1 MIMSNWHLKDWDWHR
16 FWYGV
21 IGAAAPEIVRVIKL
35 GTMGD
40 IHLNTFVVLISAA
53 FLFLGGALASAWKE
67 EDPIKCIYMGATFPL
82 WFSAWAHLG
91 TISPK

>member
-1 MIMSNWHLKDWDWHR
+1 MWPNWQLNDWSWHR

-21 IGAAAPEIVRVIKL
+21 IGAAAPEVVRIIKL
-35 GTMGD
+35 GVGGD
-40 IHLNTFVVLISAA
+40 IALSPFLVLVSAV

-82 WFSAWAHLG
+82 WFSAWAHMG
-91 TISPK
+91 SIVTK

>member
-1 MIMSNWHLKDWDWHR
+1 MWSDWHLQDWSWHR

-21 IGAAAPEIVRVIKL
+21 IGAAAPEIVRIIKL
-35 GTMGD
+35 GVAGE
-40 IHLNTFVVLISAA
+40 IHVSVLLALVSAA

-67 EDPIKCIYMGATFPL
+67 DDPIKCIYMGATFPL

-91 TISPK
+91 SVVTK